1 MILHASTDEASQSNA
16 KYAKKM
22 PDPFQ
27 PDTLVLIAFIGLLA
41 GTLGGLLGVGGS
53 VITIPGLAILFG
65 TGENQHLYQAAA
77 MTANLAVAIPA
88 AMRHR
93 KAGALTPD
101 VLRWML
107 PVAIV
112 AIVVGVFAS
121 NLSIFKNEVGGL
133 WLGRILAIFLVYVVI
148 VNIRKLIHLNAGK
161 PRNHMDNAKITP
173 LRTGAAGGVM
183 GLAAGLL
190 GIGGGAL
197 AVPLQ
202 QMLTKI
208 PLRNA
213 IANSSFVMMFSAGI
227 GALLKLG
234 TLNQHYP
241 NTLDADPAWQT
252 ALMLALVLAPTAIL
266 GAGLGAKLTHSL
278 PVQYVRFAFVLL
290 MIAAAFKMAAVPI

>member
-1 MILHASTDEASQSNA
+1 
-16 KYAKKM
+16 M

-27 PDTLVLIAFIGLLA
+27 PETLAAIALIGLLA
-41 GTLGGLLGVGGS
+41 GILGGLLGVGGS

-88 AMRHR
+88 ARRHK
-93 KAGALTPD
+93 KAGVLTPS

-107 PVAIV
+107 PVA
-112 AIVVGVFAS
+112 VVSIALGVFVS
-121 NLSIFKNEVGGL
+121 NLSLFRNETGGL
-133 WLGRILAIFLVYVVI
+133 WLGRILALFLVYVVI
-148 VNIRKLIHLNAGK
+148 VNIRKLLHLRAGK
-161 PRNHMDNAKITP
+161 PRNHMDHTTITP
-173 LRTGAAGGVM
+173 VRCGSAGGVM

-213 IANSSFVMMFSAGI
+213 IANSSFVMVFSAGI
-227 GALLKLG
+227 GAALKLF
-234 TLNQHYP
+234 TLDQHYP
-241 NTLDADPAWQT
+241 TTLDAAPAWQT
-252 ALMLALVLAPTAIL
+252 ALILALILAPTAIL
-266 GAGLGAKLTHSL
+266 GAGMGAKLTHAL
-278 PVQYVRFAFVLL
+278 RVHYVRFAFVLL
-290 MIAAAFKMAAVPI
+290 MIVAAYKMAALPI

>member
-1 MILHASTDEASQSNA
+1 
-16 KYAKKM
+16 M

-27 PDTLVLIAFIGLLA
+27 PETLALIALIGFIA

-88 AMRHR
+88 ARRHR
-93 KAGALTPD
+93 KADALTPS
-101 VLRWML
+101 VLKWML
-107 PVAIV
+107 PLAVIGIV
-112 AIVVGVFAS
+112 IGVFAS
-121 NLSIFKNEVGGL
+121 NLSIFKDEAGGL
-133 WLGRILAIFLVYVVI
+133 WLGRILAVFLVYVVI
-148 VNIRKLIHLNAGK
+148 VNIRKLLHLRAGK
-161 PRNHMDNAKITP
+161 PRNHMDNAKVTP
-173 LRTGAAGGVM
+173 SRSGSAGGVM

-213 IANSSFVMMFSAGI
+213 IANSSFVMVFSAGI
-227 GALLKLG
+227 GALLKLA

-241 NTLDADPAWQT
+241 TTLDAEPAWQV
-252 ALMLALVLAPTAIL
+252 AGMLALILAPTAII
-266 GAGLGAKLTHSL
+266 GASLGAKLTHTL
-278 PVQYVRFAFVLL
+278 PVHYVRFAFVML
-290 MIAAAFKMAAVPI
+290 MIVAAFKMAAIPIQ

>member
-1 MILHASTDEASQSNA
+1 
-16 KYAKKM
+16 M

-27 PDTLVLIAFIGLLA
+27 PDTLLLIALIGLLA

-88 AMRHR
+88 ARRHR
-93 KAGALTPD
+93 KAGALEPS

-107 PVAIV
+107 PAALIAIV
-112 AIVVGVFAS
+112 IGVFAS
-121 NLSIFKNEVGGL
+121 NLSVFKDEAGGL
-133 WLGRILAIFLVYVVI
+133 WLGRILAVFLVYVVF
-148 VNIRKLIHLNAGK
+148 VNIRKLIHLRAGK

-173 LRTGAAGGVM
+173 GRTITAGGVM
-183 GLAAGLL
+183 GMAAGLL

-213 IANSSFVMMFSAGI
+213 IANSSFVMVFTAGI
-227 GALLKLG
+227 GAALKLV
-234 TLNQHYP
+234 TLDQHYP
-241 NTLDADPAWQT
+241 NTLDVAPAWQT
-252 ALMLALVLAPTAIL
+252 ALLLALVLAPTAII
-266 GAGLGAKLTHSL
+266 GSGLGAKLTHTL
-278 PVQYVRFAFVLL
+278 PVQYVRIAFVLL
-290 MIAAAFKMAAVPI
+290 MIAAAFKMAAIPM

>member
-1 MILHASTDEASQSNA
+1 
-16 KYAKKM
+16 M

-27 PDTLVLIAFIGLLA
+27 PEILAAIAFIGLLA

-88 AMRHR
+88 ARRHR
-93 KAGALTPD
+93 KADALTPG
-101 VLRWML
+101 VLKWML
-107 PVAIV
+107 PIAVIGIV
-112 AIVVGVFAS
+112 IGVLLS
-121 NLSIFKNEVGGL
+121 NLSVFKDEAGGL
-133 WLGRILAIFLVYVVI
+133 WLGRILAVFLVYVVA

-173 LRTGAAGGVM
+173 TRSGSAGAVM

-213 IANSSFVMMFSAGI
+213 IANSSFVMVFSAGI

-234 TLNQHYP
+234 TLHQHYP
-241 NTLDADPAWQT
+241 TTPEADPAWQV
-252 ALMLALVLAPTAIL
+252 AGMLALVLAPTAII
-266 GAGLGAKLTHSL
+266 GAGLGAKLTHTL
-278 PVQYVRFAFVLL
+278 PVHFVRFAFVLL